1 MTLLRQSKNFVS
13 FINRTD
19 TCGKKKRNI
28 SRIIFLIIV
37 IYLILERIPVKR
49 SISEEEANHRI
60 CEDETYIC
68 RPAATTGP
76 PWEVYK
82 QSDDMWQLACLEG
95 NDPFDALNHGE
106 FFFFANNKFLI
117 QGEVVGKRI
126 VDIKGNIKDYYGND
140 MDQCFAD
147 IQLLDGR
154 CECYDIIHVSQWD
167 IIEPF
172 IRGDSLRF
180 LAPKKYLSIWDFNW
194 KAANGQIARMIGNL
208 KEGYYNTYE

>member
-1 MTLLRQSKNFVS
+1 
-13 FINRTD
+13 
-19 TCGKKKRNI
+19 
-28 SRIIFLIIV
+28 
-37 IYLILERIPVKR
+37 
-49 SISEEEANHRI
+49 
-60 CEDETYIC
+60 
-68 RPAATTGP
+68 
-76 PWEVYK
+76 
-82 QSDDMWQLACLEG
+82 
-95 NDPFDALNHGE
+95 
-106 FFFFANNKFLI
+106 
-117 QGEVVGKRI
+117 
-126 VDIKGNIKDYYGND
+126 